1 MRQVLTEDTE
11 YPYLKPNARARL
23 AAARNIARAS
33 GMTERSL
40 VCLGGYTW
48 CLFPWLGTRSFRTLR
63 KYISANSA
71 RYGITGLEF
80 DGCCYMT
87 FRMDKATDRELISG
101 LSDRIAREG
110 IDTAAL
116 VASGEVPLFEKYDS
130 LLPASLLRRQYAA
143 DRLRTDE
150 AVKRLAEIAWELGKQ

>member
-1 MRQVLTEDTE
+1 
-11 YPYLKPNARARL
+11 
-23 AAARNIARAS
+23 
-33 GMTERSL
+33 
-40 VCLGGYTW
+40 
-48 CLFPWLGTRSFRTLR
+48 
-63 KYISANSA
+63 
-71 RYGITGLEF
+71 
-80 DGCCYMT
+80 MT

-101 LSDRIAREG
+101 LSDRIEREG

-150 AVKRLAEIAWELGKQ
+150 VETRIREILAEY